1 MQPKGKVLS
10 PLRKGSNPSANEI
23 ASRLSIK
30 EVQRASRKSQIS
42 EATNVEVVAEHPG
55 EDVHDVSPTPMV
67 GDLVQ
72 VNEAQEESKAYN
84 TQSSS

>member
-23 ASRLSIK
+23 ASKLSLK
-30 EVQRASRKSQIS
+30 EAHRGSRKSQIS

-55 EDVHDVSPTPMV
+55 EDVYDSSPTPMI
-67 GDLVQ
+67 GELR
-72 VNEAQEESKAYN
+72 
-84 TQSSS
+84 